1 MKFRPCIDIHNGK
14 VKQIVGG
21 SLKDQGDQA
30 AENFV
35 SEQDAAFYAEL
46 YKKAGLKGGHVIL
59 LNGKDSPNY
68 EATKAQALQALGKY
82 PGGLQIGGGI
92 CPENAAEYLEAGASH
107 VIVTS
112 YVFKN
117 GVISWENLEK
127 IRDAAG
133 KGHLVLDLSCRK
145 KDGKYYIV
153 TDRWQKFTE
162 EIVTPE
168 LMERL
173 GSFCDEFLVHAV
185 DVEGKARGV
194 ETELA
199 KLLGQYTAHPVTY
212 AGGVGSMADIEELR
226 KAKKNI
232 SSVITTNYD
241 QLIEKVLD
249 FKPLVGNDIL
259 LSNPYGAVYKIHG
272 CVTQPDKIIITTKD
286 YKKFKER
293 YELIRAQL
301 ISLFIHNPII
311 FIGYGI
317 GDKNIIEI
325 LRTIFKYVDSRSE
338 KAKQIQSNFLI
349 VEYERG
355 STSTEVNDFGIDLGN
370 NEIIQVNKIKTDNF
384 VAIYQALSDLS
395 LPISV
400 MDIRRVETIVRKI
413 TEGSEIKVAVAD
425 DIDQLDNSEKILYI
439 GTEYKPINAKNLIE
453 SYFRIIETKEEIGL
467 KLIEDNTVKPNENFP
482 IFGFSS
488 IYNKI
493 KPREKLEKQQ
503 ILKITDHIKYFSNF
517 LRKNPEICLY
527 STPKSVY
534 EDSTLPKTYKHLA
547 IIVSTLSGSMDLDTL
562 EKYLKTN
569 INNLTDTGF
578 RQILC
583 AYDLKRFGSID
594 TKTLLPDD
602 IEIPKT

>member
-1 MKFRPCIDIHNGK
+1 M
-14 VKQIVGG
+14 QIT
-21 SLKDQGDQA
+21 
-30 AENFV
+30 EFV
-35 SEQDAAFYAEL
+35 R
-46 YKKAGLKGGHVIL
+46 K
-59 LNGKDSPNY
+59 
-68 EATKAQALQALGKY
+68 
-82 PGGLQIGGGI
+82 
-92 CPENAAEYLEAGASH
+92 
-107 VIVTS
+107 
-112 YVFKN
+112 FKN
-117 GVISWENLEK
+117 HPVLFVGTGLSLRYIKNSYSWEALLEK
-127 IRDAAG
+127 IASEIDSNREYFI
-133 KGHLVLDLSCRK
+133 DLKRRVNDD
-145 KDGKYYIV
+145 DGAY
-153 TDRWQKFTE
+153 DF
-162 EIVTPE
+162 PE
-168 LMERL
+168 LGAILTEK
-173 GSFCDEFLVHAV
+173 FEEFLAK
-185 DVEGKARGV
+185 DRNGKFQNISDKLYNLNDEHPNITRLQIYIS
-194 ETELA
+194 ELL
-199 KLLGQYTAHPVTY
+199 KNPSFRKSSTQE
-212 AGGVGSMADIEELR
+212 IEELR

-317 GDKNIIEI
+317 GDENIIEI

-439 GTEYKPINAKNLIE
+439 GTEYKPINAKNLIK

-488 IYNKI
+488 IYNNI